1 MVPALLTLRR
11 LKTRF
16 GHSEQEERPPAFDP
30 PLDDSP
36 VPPSRVS
43 VIDARSFDHDAQA
56 LADSFK
62 RQQPVILNLQR
73 ADRELSRR
81 MVDFCAGLTYAL
93 DGRIQPIANQLFLL
107 TPRNAEVSD
116 EQSQRL
122 AKQVFF
128 NQL

>member
-1 MVPALLTLRR
+1 LLALRR

-30 PLDDSP
+30 PLDDFP

-43 VIDARSFDHDAQA
+43 VIGATSFDRDAQA

-62 RQQPVILNLQR
+62 RQQPVILNLQQ
-73 ADRELSRR
+73 ADEELSRR

-107 TPRNAEVSD
+107 TPCNAEVSD
-116 EQSQRL
+116 EQNQRF
-122 AKQVFF
+122 ARQVFF